1 MNKIDII
8 EARNDLGVNIDG
20 ADVGPS
26 IITKDIDKT
35 KINKLYRIDKPNYQK
50 EKEKDN
56 LKKNLK
62 GVNEFNEK
70 LYNTVSNIVKEDNF
84 PLTLGGDHTIAIAS
98 ALASIQ
104 KNKSLGIIWVDAHG
118 DFNTFKTTITGNLHG
133 LPLAVITGYERKLL
147 SYFHDGNFYPFKN
160 TVILGARDIDPL
172 EYENIKDANVTVI
185 TTADI
190 QKYGTK
196 EMTKKAI
203 EIASKDTVG
212 LHISYDIDV
221 IDPQDAPG
229 VSVPAISGISKEEA
243 FDILDELLEFNDIKS
258 MDVVEFNPLRD
269 IDNKTKKIAD
279 TIVNKII
286 DKKTL

>member
-133 LPLAVITGYERKLL
+133 LPLAVIT
-147 SYFHDGNFYPFKN
+147 
-160 TVILGARDIDPL
+160 
-172 EYENIKDANVTVI
+172 
-185 TTADI
+185 
-190 QKYGTK
+190 
-196 EMTKKAI
+196 
-203 EIASKDTVG
+203 
-212 LHISYDIDV
+212 
-221 IDPQDAPG
+221 
-229 VSVPAISGISKEEA
+229 
-243 FDILDELLEFNDIKS
+243 
-258 MDVVEFNPLRD
+258 
-269 IDNKTKKIAD
+269 
-279 TIVNKII
+279 
-286 DKKTL
+286 

>member
-8 EARNDLGVNIDG
+8 EAKNDLGVSVDG
-20 ADVGPS
+20 ANIGPS
-26 IITKDIDKT
+26 IIMKDIDKS
-35 KINKLYRIDKPNYQK
+35 KINKIYTLEKPNY
-50 EKEKDN
+50 EKETAKDN

-70 LYNTVSNIVKEDNF
+70 LYKMVSDVVNEDNF

-98 ALASIQ
+98 ALASI
-104 KNKSLGIIWVDAHG
+104 KKRENLGIIWVDAHG

-133 LPLAVITGYERKLL
+133 LPLAVITGYEKELL

-172 EYENIKDANVTVI
+172 ELENLKDANVTII

-190 QKYGTK
+190 HKYGAL

-203 EIASKDTVG
+203 EIASKDVDG

-229 VSVPAISGISKEEA
+229 VSVPAISGIKKEEA
-243 FDILDELLEFNDIKS
+243 YIILDELLKYKNIKS
-258 MDVVEFNPLRD
+258 MDVVEFNPLKD
-269 IDNKTKKIAD
+269 IDDKTKIIAD
-279 TIVNKII
+279 HIVNEII
-286 DKKTL
+286 NKKTL